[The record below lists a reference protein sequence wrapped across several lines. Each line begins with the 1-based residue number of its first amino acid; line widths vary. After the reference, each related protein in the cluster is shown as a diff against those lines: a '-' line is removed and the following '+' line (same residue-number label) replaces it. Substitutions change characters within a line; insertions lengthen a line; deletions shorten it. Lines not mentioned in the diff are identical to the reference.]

1 MQSVMEKLAAAWR
14 RIVAAAPRSPAPAPL
29 DARML
34 RDIGIE
40 SYQPGLAERIH
51 ESKRRAALL

>member
-1 MQSVMEKLAAAWR
+1 MEKVMEKLAAAWR

>member
-1 MQSVMEKLAAAWR
+1 MKTLAAAWK
-14 RIVAAAPRSPAPAPL
+14 RIVFAARRTAPPPL
-29 DARML
+29 DARTL

-51 ESKRRAALL
+51 ESKRLAALL

>member
-1 MQSVMEKLAAAWR
+1 MQSIMEKLAAAWR
-14 RIVAAAPRSPAPAPL
+14 RIVVAARRSPVPAPL

-40 SYQPGLAERIH
+40 SYQPGLAERN
-51 ESKRRAALL
+51 R

>member
-1 MQSVMEKLAAAWR
+1 MEKVMEKLAAAWR

-40 SYQPGLAERIH
+40 SYQPGLAERID

>member
-1 MQSVMEKLAAAWR
+1 MEKLAAAWR

-40 SYQPGLAERIH
+40 SYQPGLAERID